1 MANFTSASI
10 KTAEILTDLEFTLRG
25 LAFIMENYIVR
36 VISGIGIL
44 LNILSLIVIIDKR
57 FKHSNYS
64 HLWCRT
70 FCNLIVCIFGVFYLN
85 FNSMASEQ
93 SYEYLFVSLYV
104 INIPMRT
111 SFLASAFSEITLILN
126 RLLVIKKK
134 KKTFFA
140 SIPKVANL
148 TFCYMLPICGS
159 MPAYMSIEIK

>member
-1 MANFTSASI
+1 
-10 KTAEILTDLEFTLRG
+10 
-25 LAFIMENYIVR
+25 
-36 VISGIGIL
+36 
-44 LNILSLIVIIDKR
+44 
-57 FKHSNYS
+57 
-64 HLWCRT
+64 
-70 FCNLIVCIFGVFYLN
+70 
-85 FNSMASEQ
+85 MASEQ